1 MAPQK
6 VEFPT
11 WWDEYVKSKRV
22 RMTSPKPATTAADLV
37 TGIFALTTLA
47 ITATVPVIPASVGV
61 TTDATTSPVTTTA
74 TTMEHYTTQDY
85 SSPATTTATTTAT
98 TDMTTEMAPETAT
111 ETATTSREA
120 TTQHQRPPLISTATF
135 IVVGAVSGAALL
147 LAIAIAISTFCLWRG
162 IEERAGIYLCVCF
175 YECGCVCFYC
185 PYRKLFFLTD
195 FNLLLE

>member
-47 ITATVPVIPASVGV
+47 ITATTVPVIPASVGV

-162 IEERAGIYLCVCF
+162 IQERAGIYLCVCVSMSVVV
-175 YECGCVCFYC
+175 CVFIALIKNY
-185 PYRKLFFLTD
+185 FFDRL
-195 FNLLLE
+195 